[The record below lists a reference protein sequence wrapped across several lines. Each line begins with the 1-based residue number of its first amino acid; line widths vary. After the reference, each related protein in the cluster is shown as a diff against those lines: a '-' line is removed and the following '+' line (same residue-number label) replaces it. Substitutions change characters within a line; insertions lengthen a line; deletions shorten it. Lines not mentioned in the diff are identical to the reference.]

1 MKRIFI
7 PFTFLLAIMTQVAM
21 AQESEKPIYTVAYN
35 LVPDGFNYPLIGFV
49 NQAKGNH
56 KGAQIG
62 FVNTNGKDFSGAQ
75 ISFLN
80 TAGGDVDGAQ
90 VGFVNVTAGGFKGS
104 QIGFINTA
112 IKESSGAQIGFVN
125 TTVEESSGA
134 QIGFV
139 NTAAKYLDGAQIGFV
154 NINPKK
160 VDGAQI
166 GFVNATKSL
175 GSLQLGFLNYA
186 DSLEDN
192 GVPIG
197 LLSIVR
203 KGGYKAIE
211 FGFTEMHPVNVA
223 FKIGVPRL
231 YTTFNASY
239 NPDLKDEFALGG
251 GFGSIMTMGK
261 VFYVN
266 PEAIFQNQVGS
277 NNDMLR
283 LSLNL
288 GVAISQKVHL
298 VVGPSLTWVQS
309 DKYYEYVEPN
319 FYFRRETFDEDDEL
333 FLGINAALRYNFSY

>member
-1 MKRIFI
+1 MKTII
-7 PFTFLLAIMTQVAM
+7 SLTLLFALVLQLAN
-21 AQESEKPIYTVAYN
+21 AQEERPIYTVAYN
-35 LVPDGFNYPLIGFV
+35 HAPDGFNYPLIGFV
-49 NQAKGNH
+49 NHAVGDH

-62 FVNTNGKDFSGAQ
+62 FVNTNGGDFSGAQ

-80 TAGGDVDGAQ
+80 TTGGDLDGAQ
-90 VGFVNVTAGGFKGS
+90 ISFVNVTAGGYSGS

-112 IKESSGAQIGFVN
+112 VKESSGAQIGFVN
-125 TTVEESSGA
+125 TLVKESSGT

-139 NTAAKYLDGAQIGFV
+139 NTAAQYLGGAQIGFV
-154 NINPKK
+154 NINPAK

-166 GFVNATKSL
+166 GFVNMTKSL
-175 GSLQLGFLNYA
+175 ESLQLGFLNYA
-186 DSLEDN
+186 DSLKDN

-211 FGFTEMHPVNVA
+211 FGFTEMHPVNA
-223 FKIGVPRL
+223 SFKIGVPKL

-251 GFGSIMTMGK
+251 GFGSILAMGN

-277 NNDMLR
+277 NNDMVR

-288 GVAISQKVHL
+288 GIALSQKIHL
-298 VVGPSLTWVQS
+298 VVGPSATWVQS
-309 DKYYEYVEPN
+309 DKYNEYVEPN
-319 FYFRRETFDEDDEL
+319 FYFRRDTFDENDEL